1 MVITAP
7 QDGRYKNTPGV
18 NAPVAPAIITTA
30 AAFEPASNFN
40 AMQIASAKVTTIA

>member
-1 MVITAP
+1 MEENVVNNQI
-7 QDGRYKNTPGV
+7 RYKNTPGV

-40 AMQIASAKVTTIA
+40 AMQIASAKAGAQ